1 MPSADVVNML
11 IRNIDAAPSKH
22 GLTDQPDRRLIAV
35 IAVST
40 DDTWVVI
47 PKII

>member
-1 MPSADVVNML
+1 ML

-40 DDTWVVI
+40 EDTWAVVYY
-47 PKII
+47 P